1 VPAFLKGN
9 LTSTASTYTISIPTA
24 FAKTATLYH
33 YNAVS
38 INGVSFG
45 EGTISL
51 TNRTQ
56 WGAVLPD

>member
-9 LTSTASTYTISIPTA
+9 FTSTASKYTISIPYNSA

-38 INGVSFG
+38 INGVLVRVIF
-45 EGTISL
+45 
-51 TNRTQ
+51 
-56 WGAVLPD
+56 A